1 MCVFPYKLVTM
12 VCNYMVWTYAGR
24 SQREVKFEKSSK
36 FANKLTRATRPE
48 KGELCSPELDIYCT
62 YLYIHVATSPVR
74 INV

>member
-1 MCVFPYKLVTM
+1 MFIGVFPYKLVTM

-48 KGELCSPELDIYCT
+48 KGELCSPELDICCT
-62 YLYIHVATSPVR
+62 FSTYT
-74 INV
+74 

>member
-1 MCVFPYKLVTM
+1 MRVFPYKLVTT

-24 SQREVKFEKSSK
+24 SQRDVKFEKASK

-62 YLYIHVATSPVR
+62 YSTYT
-74 INV
+74 

>member
-1 MCVFPYKLVTM
+1 MFIGVFPYKLVTM

-62 YLYIHVATSPVR
+62 FSTYT
-74 INV
+74 